1 MGQKFS
7 NIYIYMINLVFYT
20 NCQYRGLDYFIKNHI
35 NKIETKHIENYSII
49 KNKDKIPFDIL
60 KQADIFIYQP
70 IDKKHG
76 IYSTDT
82 SVENNIM
89 TYLSPNCK
97 IISFPYIYNSS
108 LWILVPPANIDG
120 YIGNYADMDK
130 YINREPI
137 EKLKVKG
144 YSLDEVLQMYSKGE
158 IDFDYEKRFNKSIEI
173 LKKKEELCDVKVS
186 EFIEKNIRKH
196 KLFFTQNH
204 PTTCVFIHCVNQ
216 ILSILGHNH
225 KFDAFSYPEN
235 ICNLP
240 GEWPHTS
247 YDIKYW
253 NFEYKNNNINN
264 SWYVG
269 HIKNIYNKCDNF
281 FNDIF
286 RRHSFEYM
294 NNMDI
299 CQISSIMNY
308 HKKIFDITENDIMF
322 DVGANCG
329 SFVKALT
336 NLQIKKNIHCFE
348 PHPVLSKMTKDL
360 YKNIIM
366 NEVCLSNKNG
376 NVIVNFPQTSLA
388 ISSIINRPLFN
399 NLPASDRV
407 KRVECK
413 CFTLDHYCNINNI
426 NMINFIKIDV
436 EGAEKMVLEGA
447 KNMFAQKKIKGGMIE
462 IIESQ
467 LKDAGTSSTEIE
479 YILKNQGYNIVKT
492 LSANDWYFH
501 IEYLFPLSYSIPL
514 KFVKNAMEI
523 KKTRLFS
530 PLIPA
535 DKKSYIYKDEI
546 SYNKNYSESYFSFTF
561 KKGGYDCLRH
571 YEILANNSIPY
582 YIDIDEIP
590 NKTMTT
596 FPKSIVKKAMKSLL
610 NKDNVQ
616 IFDKYI
622 QDLNEY
628 TINNLTCEK
637 TSDNFIKL
645 INNIN
650 NKKSSKHVLMLS
662 NAGFNYSIMTL
673 AYGLRQNLKDNFI
686 DFPKINSLYTKQ
698 QFNLYLEDDIEI
710 DRENISD
717 KIKNKL
723 YDYIILG
730 PIGPD
735 ESWVNTP
742 MFKNYEELI
751 LSSYKKTEIIYIF
764 GGDRPFNI
772 KYPNNFNCYLKTYM
786 KKGICFVRELD
797 DNTEYYH
804 DKTWGNYV
812 TECRLEWDKK
822 IKSSYS
828 IINSIKDYTS

>member
-1 MGQKFS
+1 MINLRGNFRSVGVRTTTEPDKA
-7 NIYIYMINLVFYT
+7 INLVFYT
-20 NCQYRGLDYFIKNHI
+20 NCQNRGLSYFIRKYI
-35 NKIETKHIENYSII
+35 KEIETKHIENYRLI
-49 KNKDKIPFDIL
+49 KDKRQIPIDIL

-89 TYLSPNCK
+89 SFLSPNCK
-97 IISFPYIYNSS
+97 TISFPYIYNPS
-108 LWILVPPANIDG
+108 LWVLLPPAHIDG
-120 YIGNYADMDK
+120 YIGSYLHMDK
-130 YINREPI
+130 YVNREPI
-137 EKLKVKG
+137 EKLKIKG
-144 YSLDEVLQMYSKGE
+144 YSLDEVLQMYSKGL
-158 IDFDYEKRFNKSIEI
+158 IDFDYENRFVKSIEI

-186 EFIEKNIRKH
+186 DFIEKNIKKH

-216 ILSILGHNH
+216 ILYILGYDY
-225 KFDAFSYPEN
+225 KFDEFSYPEN

-264 SWYVG
+264 NWYVE
-269 HIKNIYNKCDNF
+269 HIKNIYNNF
-281 FNDIF
+281 
-286 RRHSFEYM
+286 
-294 NNMDI
+294 
-299 CQISSIMNY
+299 
-308 HKKIFDITENDIMF
+308 
-322 DVGANCG
+322 
-329 SFVKALT
+329 
-336 NLQIKKNIHCFE
+336 
-348 PHPVLSKMTKDL
+348 
-360 YKNIIM
+360 
-366 NEVCLSNKNG
+366 
-376 NVIVNFPQTSLA
+376 
-388 ISSIINRPLFN
+388 
-399 NLPASDRV
+399 
-407 KRVECK
+407 
-413 CFTLDHYCNINNI
+413 
-426 NMINFIKIDV
+426 
-436 EGAEKMVLEGA
+436 
-447 KNMFAQKKIKGGMIE
+447 
-462 IIESQ
+462 
-467 LKDAGTSSTEIE
+467 
-479 YILKNQGYNIVKT
+479 
-492 LSANDWYFH
+492 
-501 IEYLFPLSYSIPL
+501 EYLFPLSYSIPL
-514 KFVKNAMEI
+514 KFVKNAKEI

-530 PLIPA
+530 PLIPG
-535 DKKSYIYKDEI
+535 DKKTYIYKNEI

-582 YIDIDEIP
+582 YIDIDKIP

-596 FPKSIVKKAMKSLL
+596 FPKSIVKNAMKSLH

-637 TSDNFIKL
+637 TAHNFIKL
-645 INNIN
+645 INNLN
-650 NKKSSKHVLMLS
+650 NKNSQKNVLMLS
-662 NAGFNYSIMTL
+662 DTGVDYSMMTL

-698 QFNLYLEDDIEI
+698 QFNLHLEDDMEI
-710 DRENISD
+710 DRKNVSD

-735 ESWVNTP
+735 ENWVNQP
-742 MFKNYEELI
+742 MFKKYEELI

-772 KYPNNFNCYLKTYM
+772 KQSNMFNNYLRTYM
-786 KKGICFVRELD
+786 QKGICFVRELD
-797 DNTEYYH
+797 NNTEYYH
-804 DKTWGNYV
+804 DNTWRNYV
-812 TECRLEWDKK
+812 TECELEWNKK
-822 IKSSYS
+822 IKSAYS
-828 IINSIKDYTS
+828 IINSIKDTS